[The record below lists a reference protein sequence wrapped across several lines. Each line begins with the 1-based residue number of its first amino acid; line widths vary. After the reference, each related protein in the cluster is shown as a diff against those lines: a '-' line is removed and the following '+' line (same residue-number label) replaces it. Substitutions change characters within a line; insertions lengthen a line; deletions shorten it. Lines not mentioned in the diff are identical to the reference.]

1 MSLQDWVKNGWLVE
15 HQSSPQEIAELLDV
29 ADRDLKECEIS
40 GLSPD
45 WKLNIAYNA
54 TLQTATAALA
64 AARYRVKGEA
74 HHYRVI
80 QSLAYTIKA
89 GATLIVQFDK
99 FRKKRN
105 ISGYERNKV
114 DRNQPI
120 RLPGLKPGVCSG
132 LILSG
137 AFYPD
142 LKIGVWRR
150 RTYQNY
156 TCIFKLLRETRP
168 NSKGYEFVPVLHLK
182 SLVP

>member
-1 MSLQDWVKNGWLVE
+1 VSLQVWVKNGWLVE

-54 TLQTATAALA
+54 ALQTATAALA
-64 AARYRVKGEA
+64 VAGYRAKGEA

-114 DRNQPI
+114 DRNQ
-120 RLPGLKPGVCSG
+120 
-132 LILSG
+132 
-137 AFYPD
+137 
-142 LKIGVWRR
+142 
-150 RTYQNY
+150 NY
-156 TCIFKLLRETRP
+156 TCIFNLLRETRP